1 MAGLLD
7 EKEDNYYKDLKSR
20 FDYLSHKYQIEE
32 VALFQFSFLSIDQ
45 IIFQQYDF
53 RRQVCTMLNITY
65 LKVST
70 ASIHLCTV

>member
-32 VALFQFSFLSIDQ
+32 VAVSKVQFFKHRPDNFPTIRLSQ
-45 IIFQQYDF
+45 AGLYH
-53 RRQVCTMLNITY
+53 VEHNLSS
-65 LKVST
+65 VST